1 MQNRLQAVMAACAM
15 AIAATPAFAQQSD
28 QEVQA
33 RGVNPAD
40 NDTRLDVILK
50 YNWLTNKA
58 GLFTTTLKYD
68 QRVTPEIGF
77 NVEMPVLGVFRAPA
91 LPGLPGS
98 GINDAGVGDVFAR
111 LRYIHPFG
119 QLSVGGAIEAV
130 LPTASERTLGQGAYQ
145 FNIAGLAVYA
155 WSPRVITALVGKAV
169 QSVREQTGRAE
180 IQENTARV
188 IQAFILPQARFVTL
202 DVKYNWE
209 TINRRDV
216 WWETQVE
223 VGQMLDARTS
233 VSVALSRK
241 FGDRRDLGTVSLTA
255 KRFF

>member
-1 MQNRLQAVMAACAM
+1 MGRKHIAKLASCLVIGMLAAQGAL
-15 AIAATPAFAQQSD
+15 AQE

-40 NDTRLDVILK
+40 NDTRLDVIFK
-50 YNWLTNKA
+50 YNWLTNRA

-68 QRVTPEIGF
+68 QRLTPELGF
-77 NVEMPVLGVFRAPA
+77 NVEMPVFGAFRS
-91 LPGLPGS
+91 PGAIGIPGS
-98 GINDAGVGDVFAR
+98 GIHESGVGDVFAR
-111 LRYIHPFG
+111 LRYVQPFG
-119 QLSVGGAIEAV
+119 RLSLGGAIETA
-130 LPTASERTLGQGAYQ
+130 LPTASERVLGTGTYQ
-145 FNIAGLAVYA
+145 INVAALGVYA
-155 WSPRVITALVGKAV
+155 WSPTVISAVVGKAV
-169 QSVREQTGRAE
+169 QSVHAFSGRRDV
-180 IQENTARV
+180 QENTLRA
-188 IQAFILPQARFVTL
+188 IQAFILPQARFVTF

-223 VGQMLDARTS
+223 AGMMVDARTS

-241 FGDRRDLGTVSLTA
+241 FGDRRDRGAATLTA

>member
-1 MQNRLQAVMAACAM
+1 MQNRYQAIMVACAM
-15 AIAATPAFAQQSD
+15 AMAATPALAQQPD

-68 QRVTPEIGF
+68 QRVTPEIGV

-98 GINDAGVGDVFAR
+98 GLNDTGVGDVFTR
-111 LRYIHPFG
+111 LRYVHSFG
-119 QLSVGGAIEAV
+119 QLSLGGAVEAV
-130 LPTASERTLGQGAYQ
+130 FPTASERTLGQGAYQ

-155 WSPRVITALVGKAV
+155 WSPSIITAFVGKAV
-169 QSVREQTGRAE
+169 QSVHEQSGRTD

-216 WWETQVE
+216 WWETQAE
-223 VGQMLDARTS
+223 IGQMLDASTS
-233 VSVALSRK
+233 VSVAVSRK
-241 FGDRRDLGTVSLTA
+241 FGDRRDLGTLSLTA